1 MCGRYSL
8 IADIGELQER
18 FGFDGSELTH
28 APRYNV
34 APTQMALTVTNGSER
49 LGSYIRGGTDSI
61 LGQERIRR
69 QSHDKRPRGDGRRNA
84 QLPHCVTETTVPG
97 SGRWLLRVAGER
109 LQQEAHEDH
118 DGIG

>member
-49 LGSYIRGGTDSI
+49 RGSYIRGGLIPSWAKSASAG
-61 LGQERIRR
+61 LSGFRIQMR
-69 QSHDKRPRGDGRRNA
+69 SRRNW
-84 QLPHCVTETTVPG
+84 Q
-97 SGRWLLRVAGER
+97 SSSRDLRAMAR
-109 LQQEAHEDH
+109 HSWRQ
-118 DGIG
+118 